1 MTKTKILRKL
11 DKGYQ
16 IFSIKNEGTDPFKPT
31 WRRKMAVQNV
41 LDNWI
46 IALSSLVIQVIS

>member
-16 IFSIKNEGTDPFKPT
+16 IFSIKNEETDPFKPT